1 MTHGRGSTTGDMQS
15 IVPMLELKETVYLVP
30 EGPYEIMPGRFAWYR
45 HFWHENLELN
55 LQEMDHSFS
64 IIDECLELL
73 HKKGFTDEQ
82 IVLFGHSQGGNLL
95 LEYFMTKPRTFKA
108 VIALR
113 SCLIGK
119 TIAGR
124 PLAKNVPSV
133 PVVLC
138 GGRRDTFIPTQK
150 IEQTAAVME
159 TAGANVIRRKYEAAH
174 GITRNELIEI
184 RKMFAADFNVEK
196 VRSD

>member
-1 MTHGRGSTTGDMQS
+1 
-15 IVPMLELKETVYLVP
+15 
-30 EGPYEIMPGRFAWYR
+30 
-45 HFWHENLELN
+45 
-55 LQEMDHSFS
+55 
-64 IIDECLELL
+64 LL

-150 IEQTAAVME
+150 IEQTAAVIE
-159 TAGANVIRRKYEAAH
+159 TAGANVIRRNYEAAH